1 MSKPSHVFSVSFIS
15 QAVKTTLGYIPL
27 YGKWEYYLALFL
39 QQFTHCDPRRTHT
52 SSQEQLDTYF
62 PTSEKGHDKQV
73 NLTLNLSTCVPT
85 STSSKKAWTFEFY
98 LLWWYY
104 SEFSKTENIL
114 KKAWLGSILWV
125 DDDEEE
131 QSWEHM
137 PFYYKKN
144 ERNVQSINLT
154 KFVLVLRCF
163 LRAKCFFSFLDFTT
177 NLHE

>member
-27 YGKWEYYLALFL
+27 YGKWEYNLALFL

-85 STSSKKAWTFEFY
+85 STSSKKAWVLSFVVV
-98 LLWWYY
+98 LLGIFKNGKHFKKGMTWEYIMSWWWQGR
-104 SEFSKTENIL
+104 TIL
-114 KKAWLGSILWV
+114 GAYAILL
-125 DDDEEE
+125 
-131 QSWEHM
+131 Q
-137 PFYYKKN
+137 KN
-144 ERNVQSINLT
+144 
-154 KFVLVLRCF
+154 
-163 LRAKCFFSFLDFTT
+163 
-177 NLHE
+177 

>member
-1 MSKPSHVFSVSFIS
+1 MTLSDFILHFSNRLLSQIINVMNYIISFNLTCCAS
-15 QAVKTTLGYIPL
+15 AVQ
-27 YGKWEYYLALFL
+27 WNNLALFL

-125 DDDEEE
+125 DDDKEE

-137 PFYYKKN
+137 PFYYKKKWKKCS
-144 ERNVQSINLT
+144 VNLFN
-154 KFVLVLRCF
+154 KICF
-163 LRAKCFFSFLDFTT
+163 GIALFF
-177 NLHE
+177 EG